1 MTTTKNG
8 KSSSAWV
15 WTIIRGIIALVLG
28 IYLLVAANSS
38 APLVVGYALAGY
50 LTISGA
56 MQTFASIF
64 NRNAPGSSTDR
75 LRGLLGLVGGG
86 VLLLLAYF
94 DILSP
99 SASYIGLAILLIA
112 YGALGL
118 FEVLFDRGAKSF
130 NWMSLI
136 INVLLIALGVLAF
149 VFRARELNLLTYAG
163 GILLLIGAII
173 FLYGYLIQKRN
184 RSAATD
190 GV

>member
-8 KSSSAWV
+8 KSSNAWV

>member
-8 KSSSAWV
+8 KSSNAWV

-64 NRNAPGSSTDR
+64 NRNVPGSSTDR

-86 VLLLLAYF
+86 VLLLLTYF
-94 DILSP
+94 DVLSP
-99 SASYIGLAILLIA
+99 SASYIGLAILLIV

-118 FEVLFDRGAKSF
+118 FEVLFDRGVKSF

-163 GILLLIGAII
+163 GILLLIGAVI
-173 FLYGYLIQKRN
+173 FIYGYFVQKRN
-184 RSAATD
+184 KSAATD

>member
-1 MTTTKNG
+1 MTTTKYG
-8 KSSSAWV
+8 KSSNAWV

-64 NRNAPGSSTDR
+64 NRNAPGSRTDR

>member
-8 KSSSAWV
+8 KSSNAWV
-15 WTIIRGIIALVLG
+15 WTTIRGIIALVLG

-94 DILSP
+94 DNLSP

>member
-8 KSSSAWV
+8 KSSNAWV

-38 APLVVGYALAGY
+38 APLVGGYALAGY

>member
-64 NRNAPGSSTDR
+64 NRNVPGSSTDR

-86 VLLLLAYF
+86 VLLLLTYF
-94 DILSP
+94 DVLSP
-99 SASYIGLAILLIA
+99 SASYIGLAILLIV

-118 FEVLFDRGAKSF
+118 FEVLFDRGVKSF

-163 GILLLIGAII
+163 GILLLIGAVI
-173 FLYGYLIQKRN
+173 FIYGYFVQKRN
-184 RSAATD
+184 KSAATD

>member
-8 KSSSAWV
+8 KSSNAWV

-64 NRNAPGSSTDR
+64 NRNVPGSSTDR

-86 VLLLLAYF
+86 VLLLLTYF
-94 DILSP
+94 DVLSP

-118 FEVLFDRGAKSF
+118 FEVLFDRGVKSF

-149 VFRARELNLLTYAG
+149 VFRARELNLLTYSG
-163 GILLLIGAII
+163 GILLLIGAVI
-173 FLYGYLIQKRN
+173 FIYGYFVQKRN
-184 RSAATD
+184 KSAATD